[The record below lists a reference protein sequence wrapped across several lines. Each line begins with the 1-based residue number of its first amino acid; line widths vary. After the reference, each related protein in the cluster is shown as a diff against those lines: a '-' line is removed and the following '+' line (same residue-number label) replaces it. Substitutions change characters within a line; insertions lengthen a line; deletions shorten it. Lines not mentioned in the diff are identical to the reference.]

1 MKKISKIVGNIASF
15 ESMGLVDGPGVRF
28 VVFLQGCPLRC
39 AYCHNPEMWNASSKK
54 IEMSPEELVEKIK
67 RYRPYFKGEG
77 GVTMSGGEPLL
88 QADFVTEVFKL
99 CKKEG
104 IHTCLDT
111 SGFGNASDQL
121 LDNTDLVIL
130 DVKEL
135 DDDKYFSLVGQKMDK
150 FRIFLH
156 KCQEKNKKLWLRQVI
171 VPGYNDTK
179 ESVFKLNNFAKD
191 LKNVEKIEL
200 LPYHDMAKKKYEALG
215 IAYKLQDVPNMD
227 VRKCKQ
233 LEKLLKN

>member
-1 MKKISKIVGNIASF
+1 MIKGNIASF

-39 AYCHNPEMWNASSKK
+39 AYCHNPEMWNASEKK
-54 IEMSPEELVEKIK
+54 IQMTPEELLAKIK
-67 RYRPYFKGEG
+67 RYLPYFKNGG
-77 GVTMSGGEPLL
+77 GVTISGGEPLM
-88 QADFVTEVFKL
+88 QEKFVTEVFKL
-99 CKKEG
+99 CKVEG

-111 SGFGNASDQL
+111 SGYGDASDEL

-135 DDDKYFSLVGQKMDK
+135 DAEKYQALVGQKMAK
-150 FRIFLH
+150 FEAFLQ

-171 VPGYNDTK
+171 VPGHNDNK
-179 ESVFKLNNFAKD
+179 ESVFKLKEFAKK

-200 LPYHDMAKKKYEALG
+200 LPYHDMAKKKYESLG
-215 IAYKLQDVPNMD
+215 IPYKLQDTPNMD
-227 VRKCKQ
+227 KAKCKR
-233 LEKLLKN
+233 LEKLLKDERKI